1 MIVADYRDYDRT
13 DSLSG
18 GVWTIYNTN
27 PQTAQY
33 TPAKRKT
40 TVVVYRKPAPKPL
53 DFGQRQQP
61 GPIPARVVVMPVLRW
76 MARCL
81 ARR

>member
-1 MIVADYRDYDRT
+1 MILTDYWDYDRT

-27 PQTAQY
+27 PQTTQH
-33 TPAKRKT
+33 TPAKRKKP
-40 TVVVYRKPAPKPL
+40 VVICREPAPTL
-53 DFGQRQQP
+53 R
-61 GPIPARVVVMPVLRW
+61 PAAPPVVSELRW

>member
-1 MIVADYRDYDRT
+1 MILTDYRDYT

-33 TPAKRKT
+33 TPAKCKT
-40 TVVVYRKPAPKPL
+40 TVVVYRKPAPTLRPAV
-53 DFGQRQQP
+53 P
-61 GPIPARVVVMPVLRW
+61 PIVPELRW